1 MPTPNI
7 EISSEVKSILE
18 SRGIRAED
26 VSQVIEHAEGTGEKI
41 YRKEVPNRYLAK
53 LRINEV
59 TFYVDY
65 SIAGGDTYIVH
76 TAYSHRTK
84 MEEE

>member
-1 MPTPNI
+1 MPTQNI
-7 EISSEVKSILE
+7 RISGEVKNLLE

-26 VSQVIEHAEGTGEKI
+26 ISQVVAHAEATGEKI

-65 SIAGGDTYIVH
+65 SIDGGNTYVIH

-84 MEEE
+84 MEE